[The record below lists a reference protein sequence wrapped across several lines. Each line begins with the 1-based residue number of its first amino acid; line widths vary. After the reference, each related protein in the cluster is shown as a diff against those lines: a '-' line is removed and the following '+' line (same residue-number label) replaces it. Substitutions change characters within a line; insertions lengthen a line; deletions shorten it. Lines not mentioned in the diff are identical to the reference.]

1 MDIYIHIYSVMV
13 KPPRKLREN
22 ILWFFSH
29 WPKRPSGGVEGRVV
43 TPPHKLAIGKLRIS
57 NYVLRLLVITELW
70 DFKLRDFV
78 DDLLLDRGI
87 SNYVIT
93 TFQISLMVYYG
104 IT

>member
-1 MDIYIHIYSVMV
+1 MYCG
-13 KPPRKLREN
+13 
-22 ILWFFSH
+22 FFLTGLKDL
-29 WPKRPSGGVEGRVV
+29 PGGVEGRVV

-87 SNYVIT
+87 SNYAIT